1 MIRPISL
8 IVALVLAL
16 LPVAAVAQTQP
27 AASTS
32 AQTSAVDFEAW
43 EAEAIRAQNLIESA
57 SASTAFLENLR
68 ANLTDWRARFLAI
81 QTESEAR
88 ISSLEAQ
95 IQALGEVPQD
105 GTPEPAAIAER
116 RATLSAQLSEARVPR
131 LNASA
136 AAVCAADLISGVDA
150 ILRERQ
156 QQEFLELDPS
166 PANPVNWPTAL
177 ASLRDVVLALQAE
190 TVTRLNDP
198 VLRRTA
204 LDNAP
209 LSALFFV
216 IGLLALV
223 RGRRWTKRL
232 TSRLQNRSQVRGQ
245 ATGTFI
251 VSLSQIFVPVIGMV
265 LVLIAVGRSG
275 VFGHQAVDLIASF
288 GALVIASFVALW
300 LAGRVFPDGPGPLGA
315 LEMEDAQKAATR
327 RAMVIIG
334 LLLGAGT
341 VLETLSEFSQV
352 LPAARGVLTLPIYM
366 LLGWTFWRFA
376 GFLLRGLPAEAP
388 DDHSGFS
395 RGSVRILCKGLQ
407 IVAVVGPVLAVI
419 GYTNAAGAIM
429 LPTAQ
434 TLGVFAFLVALQPL
448 LRDLYALVFRTTHE
462 SASEALLPV
471 LINFLLVFCAIPVI
485 LLAWGMRVDT
495 LTAFYTRFWEGADLG
510 GVRIT
515 PGTVL
520 AVLLIFAA
528 GVAVTRLLQGA
539 LKTTVLPRT
548 KMDAGARNAVN
559 SGVGYIGIA
568 LAAVIAISAGG
579 IDLTALGVV
588 LGALSVGIGFGLQNV
603 VNNFVSGII
612 LLIERPISEGDWI
625 EVNGNMGIVKS
636 ISVRSTRIETFDKTD
651 VIVPNGDF
659 ISGTV
664 TNWTRGNTIGRAI
677 VTVGVAYGTDT
688 RKVTDILTEIA
699 RSHPD
704 VSTFPEPGVDFLGFG
719 ADSLDFRIRM
729 ILRDINKLLAVKN
742 EVHHRIAERFAEE
755 GIEIPFAQRD
765 IWLRNPETLR
775 EAAQQ
780 PAALPPVDE
789 PRADPDDKAQET

>member
-1 MIRPISL
+1 MIRLTSL
-8 IVALVLAL
+8 IAALVLAL
-16 LPVAAVAQTQP
+16 LPVAAVAQAQP

-81 QTESEAR
+81 QTETEAR

-136 AAVCAADLISGVDA
+136 AAVRASDLISGVDA

-190 TVTRLNDP
+190 TMARLNDP

-288 GALVIASFVALW
+288 GALVIATFVALW
-300 LAGRVFPDGPGPLGA
+300 LAGRLFPDGPGPLGA
-315 LEMEDAQKAATR
+315 FEMEDAQKSATR
-327 RAMVIIG
+327 RAMVTIG

-341 VLETLSEFSQV
+341 VLQTLSEFNQV
-352 LPAARGVLTLPIYM
+352 LPAARGVLTLPIYVLM
-366 LLGWTFWRFA
+366 GWSLWRFA
-376 GFLLRGLPAEAP
+376 GLLLRGLPAEAP
-388 DDHSGFS
+388 DDHTGFS

-664 TNWTRGNTIGRAI
+664 TNWTRGNTIGRAV

-688 RKVTDILTEIA
+688 RKVTDILMEIA

-780 PAALPPVDE
+780 PAALPPGE
-789 PRADPDDKAQET
+789 GPRADPDDKAQET